1 MTAYGMQLKDAEE
14 LISSKLI
21 ISVLAE
27 QQDNGE
33 WAFFI
38 TFRHPEKNT
47 TDTIYIERQRS
58 GMRTW
63 ADPRKMFELMFDS
76 FGIREGTFKTK
87 LKRDKNV

>member
-1 MTAYGMQLKDAEE
+1 MTPYGMQLKDAEE
-14 LISSKLI
+14 I
-21 ISVLAE
+21 IDRNSILNVLAE

-38 TFRHPEKNT
+38 TFQNKASNS
-47 TDTIYIERQRS
+47 TDTIYIERQRQ

-63 ADPRKMFELMFDS
+63 ADPRKMFDFMSDT

-87 LKRDKNV
+87 PKR